1 MYRII
6 PLLDRA
12 MLFLNGRLIAERKG
26 HHGAVSALLA
36 YCDSRCILVAN
47 DPRPG
52 RKPISA
58 SGIVTRALADQ
69 PTVIDGSQHLR
80 EKLEKCAVNA

>member
-26 HHGAVSALLA
+26 RHGAVSALLA
-36 YCDSRCILVAN
+36 YCDRNCILVGN

-52 RKPISA
+52 RKPIS
-58 SGIVTRALADQ
+58 SVETRALADQ
-69 PTVIDGSQHLR
+69 PTVIDQSMRLR
-80 EKLEKCAVNA
+80 EKLEKCANNA